1 MKKHQI
7 SVIFFTEIPSSIPEV
22 NLTLTTIEKFR
33 YHMNV
38 CTFGY
43 TYAFWKWSQWE
54 QHIDWMALNGINLP
68 LAFVAQE
75 AIWER
80 VYTKVKSRC
89 KLIVLNIICRYC
101 NPIN

>member
-1 MKKHQI
+1 MQNSI
-7 SVIFFTEIPSSIPEV
+7 ILLIQYFAEIPDPLPDV
-22 NLTLTTIEKFR
+22 NITLTSVEKFR

-43 TYAFWKWSQWE
+43 TYAFWQWPQWE
-54 QHIDWMALNGINLP
+54 KHIDWMALNGVNLP

-80 VYTKVKSRC
+80 VYTKVLFLSN
-89 KLIVLNIICRYC
+89 LQFIM
-101 NPIN
+101 P